1 MLIVALLS
9 FVLGGAVAVGLYLW
23 LKASPLWAVLAG
35 IAVYI
40 ASDYLAQFLLF
51 GHIGR
56 H

>member
-1 MLIVALLS
+1 MLIVALSS
-9 FVLGGAVAVGLYLW
+9 FVLGGAVAVGLYLRF
-23 LKASPLWAVLAG
+23 KTSPFWAVLAG

-40 ASDYLAQFLLF
+40 AADFLVQFLLF